1 MTARKW
7 TPEEVRLLKAIYP
20 DNSNEYVAEMLHRS
34 KSAVNCRANLLGIF
48 KSAECYDRQRR
59 KGQFKSGHKPFN
71 KGRDIRLWAS
81 KEGQEKIAPTRYKK
95 GVPPKNSPTLR
106 PTGYERIRREKSGKS
121 YIYIKPEGRRMMP
134 KHRWLWEQAHGP
146 IPKGYNV
153 QFKDGNSLN
162 CTLDNL
168 YLISRAK
175 QIRKNFDDLP
185 AERKAEVWAKIHETR
200 NKAIRRDQLR
210 LRWGL
215 EPLGALVKRIS
226 TRQANSPVRRGM

>member
-1 MTARKW
+1 MTARKKW
-7 TPEEVRLLKAIYP
+7 TPEEVKLFKAIYP

-34 KSAVNCRANLLGIF
+34 KRAVQCRANILGIF

-81 KEGQEKIAPTRYKK
+81 KEGQEKMARYKK

-106 PTGYERIRREKSGKS
+106 PAGYERIRRDKSGKS

-134 KHRWLWEQAHGP
+134 K
-146 IPKGYNV
+146 
-153 QFKDGNSLN
+153 
-162 CTLDNL
+162 
-168 YLISRAK
+168 
-175 QIRKNFDDLP
+175 IRKNFDDLP
-185 AERKAEVWAKIHETR
+185 AERKAETRAKMHETR

-215 EPLGALVKRIS
+215 EPLGALVKRS
-226 TRQANSPVRRGM
+226 R